1 MSSEEANAAAE
12 EEIKYSFWERRLD
25 EYVAKCLSA
34 GLTRAHRQ
42 SGRAYRGIDEI
53 RRAVSSNFHRGT
65 YTDAVSYDR
74 MRSTQR
80 RPGSRLREK
89 KKYANNDLCNLT
101 RYGTAKETLVFAT
114 DTSPSSSQY
123 AETPDIDHDVAIREF
138 YERILLAK
146 KCPAEQSNQLRELK
160 KYFDYVRECNANGVI
175 IALLNI
181 HTHIDC
187 NMDTIM
193 ALESSEGITVLLNL
207 LGADVPRVQKA
218 VIKVLLKLCKTIYF
232 ARLVVGLGGLPSLAR
247 LLSSNAEGVCYQAA
261 EVLAQLAYLK
271 ETRTI
276 AYRTHLI
283 SELVCLLGRLV
294 SDVEQFYAPTKIPL
308 EDGVETEDEQ
318 VLKLPAQMVKV
329 VAATASVL
337 KTISRLAMHS
347 PNIELI
353 RRAGA
358 VPLAMQLLSCPE
370 IEILVPAYHF
380 LSICAKEDVNRKT
393 IITGDSLT
401 TFLKASEHPNVMLR
415 VNSTKVISMCLL
427 EESVREDFL
436 RRNGS
441 TGFFHA
447 IKRESNVVK
456 SIMSSS
462 WLSEDPF
469 DTKMLIAVAKVAPSK
484 DENHTTSGVLTSI
497 DMENS
502 LEAHSGDMNA
512 KHILLLSSLLDALT
526 AFTEDKKYT
535 ENLAEL
541 GLTREL
547 INLISLLT
555 PHIHNHY
562 QVPCVI
568 SPKLL
573 KLKKIECCAAS
584 ALKCLSKFEQ
594 SPASL
599 QVLDNDPALIRTV
612 SDLLT
617 LWNSSVLEP
626 SIGVVA
632 TLTAHRGILIKL
644 LDAHIFRVVLS
655 LSEHPA
661 IAIKAAALK
670 AAYRLLQQAPDKKA
684 ILRPVASSLHHLVT
698 MLRDLAEQGRNTVEK
713 QKKAILE
720 EVTRWGFSFIAEM
733 EQVTLYRTILTD
745 LGVTRLLIG
754 YLDQATTT
762 DSCLALVRAL
772 RYASE
777 GLSKCS
783 GVLTEKHLARLFSFL
798 KPPHEELQRTAG
810 HVIYTLDQQPV
821 ISRRM
826 KDLGLS
832 NLLIQMLGSG
842 IRELQ
847 LAAAT
852 TICKMKLKFKK
863 KKKKNI
869 STEYTTGEEGEEED
883 EVEEEVV
890 RLNEESDD

>member
-1 MSSEEANAAAE
+1 MSTEDANATAE

-25 EYVAKCLSA
+25 EYVTKCLSG

-53 RRAVSSNFHRGT
+53 RRAVESNFHRGN

-74 MRSTQR
+74 MRATQG
-80 RPGSRLREK
+80 RPGSRLGER
-89 KKYANNDLCNLT
+89 KKYANDLCNLT
-101 RYGTAKETLVFAT
+101 RYGTAKEMVVFAT
-114 DTSPSSSQY
+114 EISPSSSQDT
-123 AETPDIDHDVAIREF
+123 ETPDLDRDVATREF

-146 KCPAEQSNQLRELK
+146 KSTVEQSTQLRELK

-181 HTHIDC
+181 HAHIDC

-193 ALESSEGITVLLNL
+193 ALESSGGITVLLNL

-294 SDVEQFYAPTKIPL
+294 SDVEHFYVLMKVPL
-308 EDGVETEDEQ
+308 GCGAQTETEQ
-318 VLKLPAQMVKV
+318 VLKLPAHMMKV

-337 KTISRLAMHS
+337 KTISRLAMHP

-358 VPLAMQLLSCPE
+358 VPLTIKLLSCPE
-370 IEILVPAYHF
+370 IEILVPAYQF
-380 LSICAKEDVNRKT
+380 LSICASEDVNRKT
-393 IITGDSLT
+393 IIGGDSLA

-415 VNSTKVISMCLL
+415 VNSTKVISICLL

-441 TGFFHA
+441 TTFFHA
-447 IKRESNVVK
+447 IKRESNVVR

-462 WLSEDPF
+462 WLGEDPF
-469 DTKMLIAVAKVAPSK
+469 DPRMHIAVTKAASAK
-484 DENHTTSGVLTSI
+484 DETHTTSGVI
-497 DMENS
+497 APMDIEGS
-502 LEAHSGDMNA
+502 LEAQSGDVNA

-526 AFTEDKKYT
+526 AFIEEKKYL

-547 INLISLLT
+547 INLISLLA
-555 PHIHNHY
+555 PHILNHY

-573 KLKKIECCAAS
+573 KLKKVECCATS

-599 QVLDNDPALIRTV
+599 RMLDSEPTLIQTV
-612 SDLLT
+612 TDLLT
-617 LWNSSVLEP
+617 LWNSSVLES

-632 TLTAHRGILIKL
+632 ALTAHSGILDKL
-644 LDAHIFRVVLS
+644 LNAHVFRVVLS
-655 LSEHPA
+655 LSQHPA
-661 IAIKAAALK
+661 MAIKVAALK
-670 AAYRLLQQAPDKKA
+670 AANRLLQQAPDKKA
-684 ILRPVASSLHHLVT
+684 ILRPVASSLHHLVR
-698 MLRDLAEQGRNTVEK
+698 MLRDLAEQSQNTREK
-713 QKKAILE
+713 QTKARLE

-733 EQVTLYRTILTD
+733 EQVTLYRTVLTD

-754 YLDQATTT
+754 YLDQASTPE
-762 DSCLALVRAL
+762 SCLALVRAL

-863 KKKKNI
+863 KKHP
-869 STEYTTGEEGEEED
+869 SPEYADGEEGEEED
-883 EVEEEVV
+883 EVEEESA
-890 RLNEESDD
+890 RLFQESDD